1 MVMLV
6 GSAQGSIGVM
16 EVDMPSENR
25 IGGEAGVTK
34 SLPISALLSN
44 PSLAFSASGGARHA
58 AKQTSGG
65 GWQAIPVVLGSFAIG
80 ARSHEPEAVWADA
93 AAVAGIVVM
102 DFTTGPCRRL
112 FAFGGVATPPPGARG
127 ARLRHI
133 IEDRD
138 ATGKMREYMR
148 DS

>member
-16 EVDMPSENR
+16 EVDMPS
-25 IGGEAGVTK
+25 
-34 SLPISALLSN
+34 
-44 PSLAFSASGGARHA
+44 
-58 AKQTSGG
+58 
-65 GWQAIPVVLGSFAIG
+65 VVLGSFAIG